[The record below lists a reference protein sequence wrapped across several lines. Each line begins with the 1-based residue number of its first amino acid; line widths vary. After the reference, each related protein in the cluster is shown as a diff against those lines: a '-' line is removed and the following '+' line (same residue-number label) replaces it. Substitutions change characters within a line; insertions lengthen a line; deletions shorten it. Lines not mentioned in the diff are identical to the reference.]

1 VACAASVAGGAD
13 AAPGPLVQTD
23 KGCYLVGQRVHVT
36 GSGFAASRTFV
47 VSIDGVYFGSSL
59 TDTSGSFSAG
69 SLIPG
74 GLLAGIAQAIDTL
87 QASDGT
93 ERAST
98 KFTLTRTAGARI
110 LATNGNPRTLRA
122 RFQIWGFALD
132 GTPRAVYAH
141 WLTPRGH
148 VRRTAQLG
156 TTGGQCGY
164 LQTEKQRV
172 FPFAPSKGTWTL
184 QLDTRQQYARA
195 PGGPVARIR
204 VAIG

>member
-1 VACAASVAGGAD
+1 MFCAAVLIAD
-13 AAPGPLVQTD
+13 AGAAATPLVQTD
-23 KGCYLVGQRVHVT
+23 KGCYLVGQHVHVT

-59 TDTSGSFSAG
+59 TDASGSFSAG

-74 GLLAGIAQAIDTL
+74 GLAAGIAQAVDTL

-93 ERAST
+93 ELGST

-110 LATNGNPRTLRA
+110 LATTGNPRTLRA
-122 RFQIWGFALD
+122 PFQIWGFALD
-132 GTPRAVYAH
+132 GTPRAVYLH
-141 WLTPRGH
+141 WVAPHGS

-164 LQTEKQRV
+164 LLTAKRRV